1 MTSPATT
8 DETRIAEADDELGL
22 GTGRLD
28 HLDLLQLA
36 FWGCLLIA
44 VAAASV
50 AIAWPDA
57 VGNTG
62 PILLISMAAGGM
74 VFLLWVLKGAGRR
87 LGLSRSAVRPLMRSM
102 PRCRV
107 SAGSNRST
115 RRS

>member
-74 VFLLWVLKGAGRR
+74 VFLLCDICDKICTGTATHRHAGR
-87 LGLSRSAVRPLMRSM
+87 
-102 PRCRV
+102 
-107 SAGSNRST
+107 
-115 RRS
+115 